1 MNLSNKKRKKA
12 ATAGALLLAVML
24 TMSACGANANN
35 PSNSGSP
42 NNSETGSPVD
52 QLPDNNGVQEPGAPT
67 NDDDNNSSTDNNNGN
82 PAESAPISAEGTYTG
97 LIDSNSL
104 EITTDS
110 GAGAYRI
117 PEELRDAVDELPADA
132 KVKFEYTEKAVEGDT
147 SVKQLWLTKIE
158 AVQ

>member
-1 MNLSNKKRKKA
+1 MNLTNKKRKKA

-35 PSNSGSP
+35 PNNSANP
-42 NNSETGSPVD
+42 NNNETGSPVD
-52 QLPDNNGVQEPGAPT
+52 QLPDNNGVQEPGAPSD
-67 NDDDNNSSTDNNNGN
+67 NDDNSTDNNGNGN
-82 PAESAPISAEGTYTG
+82 GEASPIRAEGTYTG

-117 PEELRDAVDELPADA
+117 PEELRSIVDELPSDV
-132 KVKFEYTEKAVEGDT
+132 KVKFEYTEKAVEGETDL
-147 SVKQLWLTKIE
+147 KQLWLTKIE